1 MIASGSFRQSQAFS
15 YFFLMLLHV
24 AFLFILKKSKSIE
37 WTGIAFLLETLSE
50 QVHETVHSFGVNFQ
64 TENRC
69 PLAAVSCRIQQ
80 ILFTLTVLVDNAI
93 EASDGQEKQIEL
105 LIEQQGEFIHFG
117 IQNTASLLPMEHS
130 ERFFTP
136 FFSTKDIANL
146 LA

>member
-1 MIASGSFRQSQAFS
+1 
-15 YFFLMLLHV
+15 
-24 AFLFILKKSKSIE
+24 
-37 WTGIAFLLETLSE
+37 
-50 QVHETVHSFGVNFQ
+50 

-136 FFSTKDIANL
+136 FFSTKDIGKSLGMNL
-146 LA
+146 SICRVLIEEHGGTIGFQRESNKTQLWFTLPFARSGSS